1 MVFCAYFQF
10 FLSSPRTLSAESD
23 RESDGLHRCAISC
36 YSFGVRRT
44 LLGHLGDKTKKES
57 HRHRLRAVDLQ
68 NIEGDSVARLTGFE
82 NEVLTGIRTS
92 GDSPLERLI
101 AKEESFSKR
110 NQEIQTLRQ
119 LRRYLKYARLT
130 SKQKRA
136 YELFALGRDDQMTL
150 RELSEALKIGVSS
163 AWTRVNGAARRLERI
178 KKRREEGTE
187 LKAILGGV
195 LYAGK
200 LKRVFRLYFEKCW
213 PPQMIAK
220 SLHSNLSTIYSNLR
234 TIRHLAGLYSAKK

>member
-1 MVFCAYFQF
+1 M
-10 FLSSPRTLSAESD
+10 
-23 RESDGLHRCAISC
+23 
-36 YSFGVRRT
+36 
-44 LLGHLGDKTKKES
+44 GHLGDKTKKGS
-57 HRHRLRAVDLQ
+57 RRHRLRAVDLQ

-82 NEVLTGIRTS
+82 NEVLAGIRTS

-130 SKQKRA
+130 PKQKRA
-136 YELFALGRDDQMTL
+136 YELFTLGRDDQMTL

-163 AWTRVNGAARRLERI
+163 AWARVNGAAKRLERI
-178 KKRREEGTE
+178 KERREEGQR
-187 LKAILGGV
+187 LNAILDGV

-200 LKRVFRLYFEKCW
+200 LKRVFRLYFERCW

-234 TIRHLAGLYSAKK
+234 TIRRLAGLYSAEK